1 MSAMLDNDSHGGMD
15 RQLLYSRASID
26 SSGATTRAV
35 VLGHLILTIPIV
47 LIIDARYAGVGRTKS
62 FLESI
67 RQFGSNPRRQRVTE
81 DRIKA
86 QPWWL
91 AWWFDGPLHQQRGHR
106 CSQVHDRERRDGFR
120 VEVPPRSHRRGRHT
134 GIWGD
139 AC

>member
-35 VLGHLILTIPIV
+35 VLGHLILTIPRV

-91 AWWFDGPLHQQRGHR
+91 VVFCWSRLTTP
-106 CSQVHDRERRDGFR
+106 
-120 VEVPPRSHRRGRHT
+120 
-134 GIWGD
+134 
-139 AC
+139 